1 MDQRPGTFGA
11 CYRRGVLVHELLHQ
25 YHLRRRDEDEAA
37 HRLRRDRRNAENQS
51 SMAFLIDGGMFFG
64 GNQVEEPCALPRIR
78 RLKARHMTM
87 TLPNGKKCAYVPTMS
102 LWYILYICDPE
113 VDCHRFLQT
122 FRVRFR
128 LPYESFLEIVERM
141 KPLPEFQR
149 WQ

>member
-25 YHLRRRDEDEAA
+25 YHLRCRDEDEAA
-37 HRLRRDRRNAENQS
+37 HQLRRDHRNAENQS

-64 GNQVEEPCALPRIR
+64 GNQVEEPCALQRIR
-78 RLKARHMTM
+78 RLKARHMMM
-87 TLPNGKKCAYVPTMS
+87 TLPNGEKCAYVPTMS